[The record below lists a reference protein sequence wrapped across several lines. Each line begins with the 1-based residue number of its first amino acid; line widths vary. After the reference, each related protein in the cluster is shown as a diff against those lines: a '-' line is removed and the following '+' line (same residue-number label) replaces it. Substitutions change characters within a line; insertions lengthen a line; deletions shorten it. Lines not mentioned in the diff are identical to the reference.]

1 MFREYKEIEPLENL
15 EFQVVEGVSIR
26 GLLIENFQL
35 ISVLGRILIVSNT
48 DLIIGEVEKFAS
60 LPEMYFKLK
69 EIIRKREFS
78 GGFTFDEA
86 FWIDE
91 AFGIDEALTKK
102 QNFRDLEKLKK
113 NRFRIVK

>member
-1 MFREYKEIEPLENL
+1 MFKEYKEIEPLDNL
-15 EFQVVEGVSIR
+15 KFQDIEGISIK
-26 GLLIENFQL
+26 GLLIDNFQL

-48 DLIIGEVEKFAS
+48 DLVIGEVKEFDT

-69 EIIRKREFS
+69 EIFQKRELPSRRFV
-78 GGFTFDEA
+78 FDEA
-86 FWIDE
+86 FWIE
-91 AFGIDEALTKK
+91 KPLTEK